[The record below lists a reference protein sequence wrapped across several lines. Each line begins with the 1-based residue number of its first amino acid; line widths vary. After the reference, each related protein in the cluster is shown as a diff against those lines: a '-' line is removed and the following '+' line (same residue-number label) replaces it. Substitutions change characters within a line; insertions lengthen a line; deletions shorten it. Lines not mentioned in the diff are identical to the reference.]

1 MTAKAITFDLWD
13 TLIDDESDEP
23 KRAAQGLR
31 SKYEERRQLLW
42 EALNAV
48 EPIDMADVRLAYA
61 TADAAFRTVWHDQHV
76 TWEIADRLRVVLNGL
91 GRSLPDDAFGR
102 IVLEHE
108 EMEVRIPPDPIAGA
122 KEALDDLAGR
132 YRLCIVS
139 DTIVSPGRCLRELL
153 EIHGLKQYFSGF
165 AFSDEVGHS
174 KPHRSM
180 FESAASQMGCEI
192 PEMIHIGDRDH
203 NDVKGPQALGMKAIL
218 FIAKRAHDKDT
229 TRADAICASHAELP
243 AAIDRV
249 AGR

>member
-1 MTAKAITFDLWD
+1 MAIKAITFDLWD

-31 SKYEERRQLLW
+31 SKPDERRHLVW

-48 EPIDMADVRLAYA
+48 EPIDMAAVELAYA
-61 TADAAFRTVWHDQHV
+61 TADAAFRTVWHDQHI

-91 GRSLPDDAFGR
+91 GRTLPNDVFAT
-102 IVLEHE
+102 IVKDHE
-108 EMEVRIPPDPIAGA
+108 EMEVHIPPDTIAGA
-122 KEALDDLAGR
+122 GQALEDLAGR
-132 YRLCIVS
+132 YKLCIVS
-139 DTIVSPGRCLRELL
+139 DTIVSPGRCLRDLL

-174 KPHRSM
+174 KPHKSM
-180 FESAASQMGCEI
+180 FESAARQMGCEI
-192 PEMIHIGDRDH
+192 PELIHIGDRDH

-229 TRADAICASHAELP
+229 TSAEAICDSHADLP